1 MKSSK
6 NLVNHMK
13 KTIILLSLIFSIN
26 CIAQSSDDS
35 ASRQKYQELTQ
46 EIEKL
51 EVQAKYSGDDQT
63 IRDRFKLPAKL
74 PPYDQWVQK
83 NNLTTEQP
91 KEELKAEI
99 AVPEVVL
106 PPKVEPSPQVEITAV
121 SQEVDRRDSSI
132 GQFKFR
138 YALFSILPGILL
150 LLNFIFYRKNTKLR
164 PFLISPPFGLGE
176 SSTEERSETDSNTRT
191 KRLLIEF
198 GLLTITIAI
207 FCVPF
212 LLKDEF
218 IINPIEIT
226 EVLLRCLAVYF
237 SGHLLF
243 IAAKFYAGYATKC
256 PKCNSTFARKHL
268 SSYDEPKS
276 TYNHKISSNS
286 QTDHHEVGLTHH
298 EWTCTVCSNQW
309 HTAAKYDRIVN
320 RTH

>member
-1 MKSSK
+1 
-6 NLVNHMK
+6 MK
-13 KTIILLSLIFSIN
+13 KIIIIVGLFFSFN
-26 CIAQSSDDS
+26 CIAQSNDDS
-35 ASRQKYQELTQ
+35 AIRQKYEQLNQEV
-46 EIEKL
+46 EKA
-51 EVQAKYSGDDQT
+51 EEQAQYSGDDQT
-63 IRDRFKLPAKL
+63 IRDRLKLPAKL
-74 PPYDQWVQK
+74 PPFDQWIIK
-83 NNLTTEQP
+83 NNLTIELP
-91 KEELKAEI
+91 KEKFKDETVSAEVGLSSKI
-99 AVPEVVL
+99 
-106 PPKVEPSPQVEITAV
+106 EPTSQLETPVV
-121 SQEVDRRDSSI
+121 SQGVDKKSRSTVQSDS
-132 GQFKFR
+132 R
-138 YALFSILPGILL
+138 YTLFFLPFILL
-150 LLNFIFYRKNTKLR
+150 FLNFIFYRKKPKFR
-164 PFLISPPFGLGE
+164 SFLIAPPFGLGE
-176 SSTEERSETDSNTRT
+176 KSTEERNETDSNTRT

-218 IINPIEIT
+218 IINPIEIS

-243 IAAKFYAGYATKC
+243 ITGKLYAGYTTKC